1 MAAYF
6 LFSGLGHHSD
16 VSFVYTLPLSISEF
30 FFFSALVTPLYT
42 LHASFRYINRYF
54 EEISSS
60 QFIDFPCVIRF
71 ISLFATAICP
81 YIESE
86 ADAGG
91 KETSVCNPIRYL
103 QKSSNQTCYFELFK
117 RYIMALYSSMSTFTR
132 LLLPCSFSGTK
143 ERERVCVWCA
153 AKYFLCHLSL
163 NKCIYGTHPTFYRLL
178 YRCYELIITNIKRN
192 GEWIWW
198 HIPNLCGTDIE
209 WQKRDICVHE
219 TYGWTEKKS
228 SLMTYAPP
236 VPMIRSLSSL
246 FFGLPVRL
254 HDNQKFRFL
263 PADKR
268 FLFFLLCEWENVRVL
283 LPASWASSSKWT
295 RDMIWTVDS
304 AAVIEIS
311 VPMVKCL

>member
-1 MAAYF
+1 MCFVFAEPSTNRSVSPPNNKRPTIHGMRTKEMTTENTNEWFQIIRRIDGIPIADFKRPYKWQRIFYSLVWDTIPMF
-6 LFSGLGHHSD
+6 L
-16 VSFVYTLPLSISEF
+16 SFILSLSLSPNF

-132 LLLPCSFSGTK
+132 LLLPCSFSGT
-143 ERERVCVWCA
+143 REFVFGALQNIFFV
-153 AKYFLCHLSL
+153 
-163 NKCIYGTHPTFYRLL
+163 IYL
-178 YRCYELIITNIKRN
+178 
-192 GEWIWW
+192 WINAFME
-198 HIPNLCGTDIE
+198 HT
-209 WQKRDICVHE
+209 QH
-219 TYGWTEKKS
+219 
-228 SLMTYAPP
+228 
-236 VPMIRSLSSL
+236 
-246 FFGLPVRL
+246 F
-254 HDNQKFRFL
+254 
-263 PADKR
+263 
-268 FLFFLLCEWENVRVL
+268 
-283 LPASWASSSKWT
+283 
-295 RDMIWTVDS
+295 TVYYIGAMS
-304 AAVIEIS
+304 
-311 VPMVKCL
+311 